1 MWNVIECAGHP
12 RDLGFQ
18 QGLAQRS
25 AIRQRAEQVGL
36 STRRNRWPSLAGF
49 TSGGVRGSGN
59 ARAMIRHFT
68 HLSERAD
75 GLARGA
81 GVPVDSILLLQSAEG
96 PDKEGALGLCSL
108 GPGNEP
114 GAILARSLSASPWL
128 VRRSRPEV
136 GFVSL
141 EVTEAWSVSA
151 LAGINEAGL
160 AACFVPTRTQTPPPV
175 REPAPGGPGAASANL
190 FVQECL
196 QRFEE
201 IEAALDWC
209 LNRPAA
215 GAGTILLAD
224 ASDHRGAVHFS
235 SGAREVEQAVGE
247 PLLAGGSDSARE
259 KARAWA
265 LSQSSEADGSLGHV
279 IGGQVIGGQAESLVV
294 RLDCAQRKLEL
305 GQGEGQGPMLSL
317 RVD

>member
-25 AIRQRAEQVGL
+25 AIRRRAEQLGL
-36 STRRNRWPSLAGF
+36 ATRRNRWPSLAGF
-49 TSGGVRGSGN
+49 TSGGVRGSGS

-81 GVPVDSILLLQSAEG
+81 GLPVDSILRLQAVEG
-96 PDKEGALGLCSL
+96 PAKEGTLGLCSMGL
-108 GPGNEP
+108 GNEP
-114 GAILARSLSASPWL
+114 GAGLARTLSASPWL

-136 GFVSL
+136 GFASL

-160 AACFVPTRTQTPPPV
+160 AACFVPTRTETPPPV
-175 REPAPGGPGAASANL
+175 HEPFPGGPGSASANL
-190 FVQECL
+190 LVQECL

-201 IEAALDWC
+201 LEAGIGWC

-224 ASDHRGAVHFS
+224 AGGHRGAVHFAPDVCKAERA
-235 SGAREVEQAVGE
+235 GGE

-259 KARAWA
+259 KVRAWA
-265 LSQSSEADGSLGHV
+265 LSESSMDDEPLGCV
-279 IGGQVIGGQAESLVV
+279 MGGQVDSLLV
-294 RLDCAQRKLEL
+294 RLVCAQRQLEL
-305 GQGEGQGPMLSL
+305 RQGEGQGPKLSL
-317 RVD
+317 RVE